1 MTPQE
6 QAHVFMAMMCCG
18 ACIGAIY
25 DLLAPMRHMKGFCGA
40 SDLLFG
46 ALCAAG
52 IAAACLAMQT
62 EAFRLYVFAG
72 AGLGFVLY
80 MLTAGRMLRQLVRG
94 IGKLRGKR
102 AEN

>member
-1 MTPQE
+1 M
-6 QAHVFMAMMCCG
+6 
-18 ACIGAIY
+18 GAIY
-25 DLLAPMRHMKGFCGA
+25 DLLSPMRHMKGFCGA
-40 SDLLFG
+40 VDLLFG

-52 IAAACLAMQT
+52 IAAAGLAMQT